1 MAAFFWSLYMRY
13 LLNAHVFLVIFL
25 CFSMPVVAETEE
37 DGRFWFNVN
46 ATGAMPL
53 ENWRWYAELQ
63 PRWRQ
68 EGEHF
73 DQVLVRPA
81 VSYALSEQAS
91 VWLGYA
97 YVVTHPA
104 GKPAFEENRFW
115 QQFLYNFSTIHSL
128 NIQSRTRY
136 EQRFIENS
144 VDTGYKLRQMFRF
157 TLPSGL
163 SPQLQWV
170 LYDEYFVNLNDTDFG
185 TQKGFDQN
193 RAFIGGNWAFNPNAK
208 LEIGYLNQY
217 VNLHKNSDTENHV
230 LSTTLMLTF

>member
-1 MAAFFWSLYMRY
+1 MPLLAVLAVLCLTSLPTH
-13 LLNAHVFLVIFL
+13 ADD
-25 CFSMPVVAETEE
+25 TEE

-46 ATGAMPL
+46 ATGTMPL

-68 EGEHF
+68 EGEQL

-81 VSYALSEQAS
+81 VSYALSKQAS

-97 YVVTHPA
+97 YMVTHPV
-104 GKPAFEENRFW
+104 GKPAFEENRLW
-115 QQFLYNFSTIHSL
+115 QQFLYKFSPIHSL

-170 LYDEYFVNLNDTDFG
+170 LYDEYFINLNNTDFG
-185 TQKGFDQN
+185 AQKGFDQN

-217 VNLHKNSDTENHV
+217 VNRHKNSDAENHV

>member
-1 MAAFFWSLYMRY
+1 MIKNKIMPLLGVLAVLCVISLPTY
-13 LLNAHVFLVIFL
+13 AD
-25 CFSMPVVAETEE
+25 ETEE
-37 DGRFWFNVN
+37 DGRFWCNVN

-68 EGEHF
+68 EGKHL
-73 DQVLVRPA
+73 DQVLLRPA
-81 VSYALSEQAS
+81 VSYALSTQAS

-104 GKPAFEENRFW
+104 SKPAFEENRLW
-115 QQFLYNFSTIHSL
+115 QQFLYNFSPIHSL

-170 LYDEYFVNLNDTDFG
+170 LYDEYFINLNDTDYG
-185 TQKGFDQN
+185 AQKGFDQN
-193 RAFIGGNWAFNPNAK
+193 RAFIGGNWALNPNAK

-217 VNLHKNSDTENHV
+217 VNRHKNIDAENHV

>member
-1 MAAFFWSLYMRY
+1 MLAVLCLTSLPTY
-13 LLNAHVFLVIFL
+13 ADD
-25 CFSMPVVAETEE
+25 TEE

-53 ENWRWYAELQ
+53 ENCRWYAELQ

-68 EGEHF
+68 EGEHL

-81 VSYALSEQAS
+81 VSYALSKQAS

-97 YVVTHPA
+97 YVVTHPV
-104 GKPAFEENRFW
+104 GKPAFEENRLW
-115 QQFLYNFSTIHSL
+115 QQFLYNFYPIHSL

-144 VDTGYKLRQMFRF
+144 VDTGFKLRQMFRF

-163 SPQLQWV
+163 NPQLQWV

-185 TQKGFDQN
+185 AQKGFDQN
-193 RAFIGGNWAFNPNAK
+193 RAFIGGNWAFNPNTK

-217 VNLHKNSDTENHV
+217 VNRHNNSDVENHV

>member
-1 MAAFFWSLYMRY
+1 MIKNKVKSL
-13 LLNAHVFLVIFL
+13 LGVLAVL
-25 CFSMPVVAETEE
+25 CLTSLPTYADDTEE

-68 EGEHF
+68 EGKHL

-81 VSYALSEQAS
+81 VSYALSKQAS

-104 GKPAFEENRFW
+104 SKPAFEENRIW
-115 QQFLYNFSTIHSL
+115 QQFLYNFSPIHSL

-170 LYDEYFVNLNDTDFG
+170 LYDEYFVNLNDTDYG
-185 TQKGFDQN
+185 AQKGFDQN
-193 RAFIGGNWAFNPNAK
+193 RAFIGGNWALNPNAK

-217 VNLHKNSDTENHV
+217 VNRHKNIDAENHV

>member
-1 MAAFFWSLYMRY
+1 MIKNKIMSL
-13 LLNAHVFLVIFL
+13 LGVFAVFCLASL
-25 CFSMPVVAETEE
+25 PTYADETEE

-68 EGEHF
+68 EGKHL

-81 VSYALSEQAS
+81 VSYALSKQAS

-104 GKPAFEENRFW
+104 SKPAFEENRLW
-115 QQFLYNFSTIHSL
+115 QQFLYNFSPIHSL

-170 LYDEYFVNLNDTDFG
+170 LYDEYFINLNDTDYG
-185 TQKGFDQN
+185 AQKGFDQN
-193 RAFIGGNWAFNPNAK
+193 RAFIGGNWALNPNAK

-217 VNLHKNSDTENHV
+217 VNRHKNIDAENHV